1 MFRKILKKF
10 RKTKTTQENVQENN
24 KQEINMEHVQESFN
38 AIRNEIIRL
47 EALEPNFE
55 IVTKIQRLK
64 SKLNIPIACLKE
76 MDGTDICFY
85 ALNSESFK
93 SLAEYTESVTPEI
106 QTVFEKLTSEEY
118 VCKYSME
125 DSVNLIYFYGNLL
138 SHEGIIN
145 LVYNII
151 DKCHGDMGVY
161 TTIVKNLAELKHIE
175 GIEIIYSAIT
185 FKYGEEVAKR
195 LMNKLGIEVDFSKL
209 NKVL

>member
-1 MFRKILKKF
+1 MLKKILQKF
-10 RKTKTTQENVQENN
+10 RKTKNTQENN
-24 KQEINMEHVQESFN
+24 KQEINTKQIQETFN
-38 AIRNEIIRL
+38 AIKNEIIRL
-47 EALEPNFE
+47 ETLEPNFE
-55 IVTKIQRLK
+55 IVSRAQMLK
-64 SKLNIPIACLKE
+64 SKLNMPVDCLKE

-85 ALNSESFK
+85 ALNSDSFK
-93 SLAEYTESVTPEI
+93 NLAEYTESVNPKVEEI
-106 QTVFEKLTSEEY
+106 FEKLTREENVY
-118 VCKYSME
+118 KYTME

-138 SHEGIIN
+138 SHDGITN

-161 TTIVKNLAELKHIE
+161 TTIVKNLAELNHIE

-209 NKVL
+209 NKVI